1 MPDQPQGQPFHE
13 SNLDSPEYRERLM
26 RKLNT
31 LIALLEVAG
40 AKVRRS
46 LSGPAP
52 DVQRLMRIRK
62 NLQDTLEVCLRAKT
76 ALQKRGSLPKG
87 ISRELSKV
95 VNPDLIDATRLA
107 AAPGTPA
114 SAPRRRGVLVEMS
127 SAREAQRFRDL
138 GRIDPTMVWSC
149 DIDELMR
156 RLQG

>member
-26 RKLNT
+26 RKLNM

-46 LSGPAP
+46 LAGPAP
-52 DVQRLMRIRK
+52 DVQRLMRIKK
-62 NLQDTLEVCLRAKT
+62 NLQDTLDVCLRAKG
-76 ALQKRGSLPKG
+76 ALEKRGKLPKG

-107 AAPGTPA
+107 ASPGSRPRD
-114 SAPRRRGVLVEMS
+114 PRRRGRMVEMS
-127 SAREAQRFRDL
+127 SAQEAKRFRDL
-138 GRIDPTMVWSC
+138 GRIDPTMIWSC
-149 DIDELMR
+149 DIDELSR
-156 RLQG
+156 QL